1 MAEQRVDNRI
11 EVLLNEYSSCQ
22 SSVESL
28 DASVWQSAGI
38 IGLVTI
44 GTFALVAAN
53 SPPVYSAIIVG
64 FFSTVGVFVWWR
76 MAIRWWSVRD
86 AKIERMRHIEE
97 DLGVP
102 GQSHYI
108 EYMDRLYD
116 GRSSRSVPQDDPL
129 IRTLSRRYGIQIGRA
144 RELAEVKYERRGP
157 RDALR
162 SFRWVTLIVWIIY
175 IALRAIG
182 PIWELFRLKLFV
194 LPIWGWWTFDA

>member
-1 MAEQRVDNRI
+1 MAERRVDNGTEI
-11 EVLLNEYSSCQ
+11 LLSEYSSCQ

-44 GTFALVAAN
+44 GTFAVVVAN
-53 SPPVYSAIIVG
+53 NPQVYAAITVG

-86 AKIERMRHIEE
+86 IKIERMRHIEE
-97 DLGVP
+97 DLGVR

-108 EYMDRLYD
+108 EYMDRLHD
-116 GRSSRSVPQDDPL
+116 DRSSSPVPEDDPR
-129 IRTLSRRYGIQIGRA
+129 IRTLARRFGIQIDRA
-144 RELAEVKYERRGP
+144 RQLAEVPYERKGP
-157 RDALR
+157 RDALE
-162 SFRWVTLIVWIIY
+162 SFRWVTLIVWTVY

-182 PIWELFRLKLFV
+182 PLWQFLKFKLLV
-194 LPIWGWWTFDA
+194 LPIWGWWIFDA